1 MTKLSAK
8 AGRALACPICGK
20 PPQVEHRPFCSAR
33 CAKIDCNRWLS
44 DVYVVPGDETVPLA
58 GTGGSDESDED

>member
-1 MTKLSAK
+1 MTKPTSK
-8 AGRALACPICGK
+8 AAGASCPICGK
-20 PPQVEHRPFCSAR
+20 PAQTEHRPFCSVR

-58 GTGGSDESDED
+58 GSGGDPENDED